1 MSFCT
6 WLKQAGVDLRD
17 AQRLMRHST
26 PALTSNIYTDVR
38 LADLRAAATRLAPER
53 PVVPQ
58 RREQR
63 A

>member
-17 AQRLMRHST
+17 AQRLMRHSD
-26 PALTSNIYTDVR
+26 PKLTANIYTDLRV
-38 LADLRAAATRLAPER
+38 ADLRKQMEKLQAPAGAATAKQPKT
-53 PVVPQ
+53 
-58 RREQR
+58 